1 MKTLLMSALAVI
13 GLGLTACTS
22 ESTSESTTE
31 EAGGTQATVPEAGK
45 VSFKI
50 DGMT

>member
-22 ESTSESTTE
+22 ESTTE
-31 EAGGTQATVPEAGK
+31 EAGGTETTAPEAGK